1 MSVMNKFFKIY
12 NLNADLYDCMVICLT
27 YESIF
32 SYIDALQKAI
42 YDSGINNGTVLIDQ
56 LLISGNGKN
65 RFLTINYSNG
75 LFDYTSAKNIE
86 ASIKYHQITSYE
98 LKNDETILENS
109 ILSNKQIALIK
120 KGCVI

>member
-1 MSVMNKFFKIY
+1 MNKFFKIY
-12 NLNADLYDCMVICLT
+12 NLNADLYNCMVICLT

-42 YDSGINNGTVLIDQ
+42 SDSGVKDGTVLIDQ

-65 RFLTINYSNG
+65 RFLTIKYSNG
-75 LFDYTSAKNIE
+75 SFDYTSAKNTE
-86 ASIKYHQITSYE
+86 ANIKYHQITSYE
-98 LKNDETILENS
+98 LKNDESLLENS
-109 ILSNKQIALIK
+109 ILSNNQISLIK